1 MSGPRAPRRS
11 LRDPYG
17 LLPSG
22 SPVAPALA
30 VVGLVIVAFLTVGLM
45 QGQLPIVS
53 GGGGGGGGGVQ
64 TPVPSGIVVDPR
76 ADVPGTIVYAKGGA
90 IFAQSGKDVRQLTS
104 GHQDSMPA
112 WSADGTSV
120 YFIRTASAYTKWLLN
135 GAVTQYVLTYPL
147 LMRVTATGGAPQQLA
162 SGLFSKGSYS
172 WFFWIRQPAP
182 DPADANRVAVV
193 SDGPD
198 PIRSDTVLQLFDVA
212 TGKFSVVKGLT
223 ETPPLGH
230 QDPTWQPDG
239 KLLLYTK
246 NGRDGSRGAPE
257 IWAWDP
263 GTGKARQVTS
273 AGYLQPSWSPDGRY
287 FAATK
292 TSQYGTD
299 VVVIDPTTGAEVLRV
314 TADGESFA
322 PAWSPRGDA
331 IAYLHTKGGIIDLR
345 MASLEGSGST
355 TKVTETIDLTTVS
368 GLDGQSRP
376 SWYIP
381 ASELPPSPSPS
392 AAQSQAAPSTAGPSP
407 SASH

>member
-1 MSGPRAPRRS
+1 
-11 LRDPYG
+11 
-17 LLPSG
+17 
-22 SPVAPALA
+22 
-30 VVGLVIVAFLTVGLM
+30 
-45 QGQLPIVS
+45 
-53 GGGGGGGGGVQ
+53 
-64 TPVPSGIVVDPR
+64 
-76 ADVPGTIVYAKGGA
+76 
-90 IFAQSGKDVRQLTS
+90 
-104 GHQDSMPA
+104 MPA
-112 WSADGTSV
+112 WSSDGSSV
-120 YFIRTASAYTKWLLN
+120 YFIRTTSAYTKWSLN

-147 LMRVTATGGAPQQLA
+147 LMRVPASGGAPQQLA
-162 SGLFSKGSYS
+162 TGLFSKGSYS

-182 DPADANRVAVV
+182 DPADPNRVAVV

-198 PIRSDTVLQLFDVA
+198 PLRSDTVLQLFDV
-212 TGKFSVVKGLT
+212 TSGKSSVVKGLT

-230 QDPTWQPDG
+230 QDPTWRPDG
-239 KLLLYTK
+239 ALLLYTR

-263 GTGKARQVTS
+263 GTAKSRQVTS

-299 VVVIDPTTGAEVLRV
+299 VVVIDPATGAEVLRV
-314 TADGESFA
+314 TSDGESFA

-331 IAYLHTKGGIIDLR
+331 IAYLHSKGGIIDLR

-407 SASH
+407 SPSP